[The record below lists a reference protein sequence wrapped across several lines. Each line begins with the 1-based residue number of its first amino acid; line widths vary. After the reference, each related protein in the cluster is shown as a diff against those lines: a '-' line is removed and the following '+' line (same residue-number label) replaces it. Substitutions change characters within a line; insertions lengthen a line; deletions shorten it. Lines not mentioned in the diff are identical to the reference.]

1 MSKIVIIDYGMGNL
15 RSVYN
20 KLNRYGISVLVSNK
34 IDEINSAEKLILPGV
49 GNFAYGMKNIKELG
63 LLDVLKHKVNEEK
76 IPILGICLG
85 MQMLTKHSEEGDVE
99 GLGFIDA
106 DTKRFNFNGNK
117 KLKVPHIGWNTV
129 NINKTSPLL
138 SGIENDSL
146 FYFVHSYYVSCN
158 NTQDVLLSSHYGLD
172 FISGFQ
178 KDNIYGTQ
186 FHPEKSHSTGIQL
199 IKNFIA
205 L

>member
-20 KLNRYGISVLVSNK
+20 KLNRYGISALISNK
-34 IDEINSAEKLILPGV
+34 IDEINSADKLILPGV
-49 GNFAYGMKNIKELG
+49 GNFAYGMKNIKDLN
-63 LLDVLKHKVNEEK
+63 LLNVLKHKVNEEK
-76 IPILGICLG
+76 VPILGICLG
-85 MQMLTKHSEEGDVE
+85 MQLLTKHSEEGDVE

-106 DTKRFNFNGNK
+106 DTKRFSFNGGK

-129 NINKTSPLL
+129 TINKTSPLL
-138 SGIENDSL
+138 SDIENEAL